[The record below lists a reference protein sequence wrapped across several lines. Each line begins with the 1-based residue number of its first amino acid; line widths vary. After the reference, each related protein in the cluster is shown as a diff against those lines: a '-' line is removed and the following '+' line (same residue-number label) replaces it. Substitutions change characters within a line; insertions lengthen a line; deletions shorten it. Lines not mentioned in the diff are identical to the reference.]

1 MTLLSMI
8 LAVVAVVVGSF
19 VLPVLLMLLLP
30 GRKGSMRTRREA
42 VHSGTTAEVFEG
54 YAARLAYDGFAV
66 DASGFPA
73 VLRAR
78 RGKLF
83 EHPDGIPTHATKPT
97 TIEVRF
103 SEPPARHGEVTAM
116 AEAWLNDFVLW
127 DTGEGRQLDETLHR
141 LLAGDLAQD
150 PPPAV
155 ATPSFHAVVACSAA
169 AISCAGAWLLPRM
182 IADDGRATAAA
193 AGLIVGTLIVAF
205 PESRAALRDIAMR
218 PGEVTGAA
226 LAKLAPAIAKLAPAI
241 AVVGIALNVLLILR
255 LAGDR

>member
-1 MTLLSMI
+1 MPFLSMI

-19 VLPVLLMLLLP
+19 VLPALLMLLLP
-30 GRKGSMRTRREA
+30 GRKGSMRTRRAA

-73 VLRAR
+73 VLRAS

-103 SEPPARHGEVTAM
+103 SSEPPARHGEVTAV
-116 AEAWLNDFVLW
+116 AEAWLNDFVLL
-127 DTGEGRQLDETLHR
+127 DSGEGRQLDETLHR
-141 LLAGDLAQD
+141 LVAGDLAQD

-169 AISCAGAWLLPRM
+169 AISCAGAWLLPWM
-182 IADDGRATAAA
+182 IADDVRAIAAA

-226 LAKLAPAIAKLAPAI
+226 LARLAMAV
-241 AVVGIALNVLLILR
+241 AVVGIALNVFLILR
-255 LAGDR
+255 LAGDG